1 MWSVSHDAFHVEIG
15 RPSGPQHALMRS
27 GHASGI
33 LEGGGHSASW
43 SLNYETGSP
52 TYRLLPGGL
61 YRGALAPTRP
71 YSPNV
76 DTVLSGS
83 IAIDGATVV
92 VDGVP
97 GQQGHV
103 AGSRQPERW
112 AWAHCSDFLDEEAVL
127 HAITAQ
133 GRRGPFTTPYLT
145 FVGVLWQGRWVRL
158 SKVSRRRD
166 FGLGNWRV
174 SLENRRYRLTG
185 RVEAPPRALLRAR
198 YDDPDGRPR
207 FCHNSEISSCR
218 LALFERRA
226 GGFEEVALL
235 ESRGTT
241 HAEWAGRTAATRVEH
256 AFVEIGGTD
265 PA

>member
-1 MWSVSHDAFHVEIG
+1 
-15 RPSGPQHALMRS
+15 
-27 GHASGI
+27 
-33 LEGGGHSASW
+33 
-43 SLNYETGSP
+43 
-52 TYRLLPGGL
+52 
-61 YRGALAPTRP
+61 
-71 YSPNV
+71 V
-76 DTVLSGS
+76 DTVLSGW
-83 IAIDGATVV
+83 IAIDGVALV
-92 VDGVP
+92 VDGVR
-97 GQQGHV
+97 GQQGHL

-133 GRRGPFTTPYLT
+133 GRRGPFTTPHLT
-145 FVGVLWQGRWVRL
+145 FVGVLWHGRWVRF
-158 SKVSRRRD
+158 SKFSRRRE
-166 FGLGNWRV
+166 FGLGSWRV

-185 RVEAPPRALLRAR
+185 RVEAPTGALLRAR
-198 YDDPDGRPR
+198 YDDPDGEPR

-218 LALFERRA
+218 LALFERLA

-256 AFVEIGGTD
+256 EFVEIGGTD